1 MREVELGGA
10 IHSKG
15 VLILSGF
22 LAQHYL
28 IDKHLILSARVVFE
42 QSYGEID
49 GDSASV
55 AELCA
60 LLSAIGGL
68 PVQQR
73 FAVTGSIDQ
82 YGNVQAVGAIN
93 EKIEGFFEICRER
106 GLNGKHGVLIP
117 KSNEKNLMLKD
128 EVIEAV
134 KTGKFS
140 IYAVKN
146 IDEGIEIL
154 TRLKAGKRLAS
165 GKFIKDSINFR
176 VDKKIEEF
184 TNKLSELSKLN
195 SENKKEA

>member
-1 MREVELGGA
+1 MVAPEDVTQAITLQIKRQNRIEEDLHESIQRNIVTIQTDGALIGQVNGLTVLQLAEYPFGQPARITATARQGESGIIDIEREVELGGA

-82 YGNVQAVGAIN
+82 YGNVQY
-93 EKIEGFFEICRER
+93 R
-106 GLNGKHGVLIP
+106 
-117 KSNEKNLMLKD
+117 S
-128 EVIEAV
+128 
-134 KTGKFS
+134 
-140 IYAVKN
+140 
-146 IDEGIEIL
+146 
-154 TRLKAGKRLAS
+154 
-165 GKFIKDSINFR
+165 
-176 VDKKIEEF
+176 
-184 TNKLSELSKLN
+184 
-195 SENKKEA
+195 